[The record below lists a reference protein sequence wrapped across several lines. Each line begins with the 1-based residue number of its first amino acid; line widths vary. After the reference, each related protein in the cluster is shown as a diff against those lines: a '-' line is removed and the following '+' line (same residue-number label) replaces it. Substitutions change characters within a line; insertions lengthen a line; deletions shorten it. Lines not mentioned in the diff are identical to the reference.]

1 MTIAPT
7 VTIASVLTNVPPK
20 NTSEHVHAS
29 NVVVVRND
37 DMSFLLSRGGRKGPI
52 ICFAGLLL
60 IFALY
65 QLGIICGSMK
75 YVPTAMMVAKE
86 VSPR

>member
-1 MTIAPT
+1 M
-7 VTIASVLTNVPPK
+7 
-20 NTSEHVHAS
+20 HAS
-29 NVVVVRND
+29 DVVVVRND

-52 ICFAGLLL
+52 ICFVGLLL
-60 IFALY
+60 VFALY

-86 VSPR
+86 VSLFAFYIR